1 MNGKV
6 KTARR
11 QRIRFNIRKNV
22 SGTTSKPRLSVFRSN
37 TDIYAQLI
45 DDTKGVTIA
54 AASTKDKDIKAQ
66 AGTKS
71 EKSKLVGA
79 AVARKAVELG
89 VKEVIFDRSGYLYHG
104 RVKSVADGAREG
116 GLQF

>member
-1 MNGKV
+1 MNAKV

-11 QRIRFNIRKNV
+11 QRIRYNIRQKIAGV
-22 SGTTSKPRLSVFRSN
+22 AAKPRLSIFRSN

-45 DDTKGVTIA
+45 DDVSGATIA
-54 AASTKDKDIKAQ
+54 AASTKDKDILAQ
-66 AGTKS
+66 KGNKS

-79 AVARKAVELG
+79 AIARKAVDLG
-89 VKEVIFDRSGYLYHG
+89 VKEVVFDRGGYLYHG

-116 GLQF
+116 GLKL